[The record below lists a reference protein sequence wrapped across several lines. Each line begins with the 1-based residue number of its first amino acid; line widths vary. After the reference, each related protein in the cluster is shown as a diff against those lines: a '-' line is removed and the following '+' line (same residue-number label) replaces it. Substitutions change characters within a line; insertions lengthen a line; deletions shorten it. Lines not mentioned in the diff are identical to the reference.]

1 MLLNNNMTSEEAE
14 NMENT
19 NRNNTTY
26 LDTRNEINH
35 EIVLPI
41 IDSSTRPSSVNTGLV
56 LANNRNNQNIDDLQV
71 SNLINQSNYFW
82 INSKT
87 MHSSMKFYLY
97 KRPGSQ
103 LLYFHL

>member
-1 MLLNNNMTSEEAE
+1 MTSEEAE

-71 SNLINQSNYFW
+71 SKLINLGKVEMISEDSLAA
-82 INSKT
+82 IPSPSPSVKIPIIGG
-87 MHSSMKFYLY
+87 KI
-97 KRPGSQ
+97 
-103 LLYFHL
+103 

>member
-1 MLLNNNMTSEEAE
+1 MTSEEAE

-71 SNLINQSNYFW
+71 SKLINQS
-82 INSKT
+82 T
-87 MHSSMKFYLY
+87 
-97 KRPGSQ
+97 
-103 LLYFHL
+103 

>member
-1 MLLNNNMTSEEAE
+1 MTNEESE

-19 NRNNTTY
+19 NRNSTTY

-71 SNLINQSNYFW
+71 SNGILFP
-82 INSKT
+82 KL
-87 MHSSMKFYLY
+87 F
-97 KRPGSQ
+97 
-103 LLYFHL
+103 

>member
-1 MLLNNNMTSEEAE
+1 MTTEEAE

-19 NRNNTTY
+19 NRNSTTY

-71 SNLINQSNYFW
+71 SKLINLGKVEMISEDSLAA
-82 INSKT
+82 IPSP
-87 MHSSMKFYLY
+87 SPSMKIPIICG
-97 KRPGSQ
+97 KI
-103 LLYFHL
+103 

>member
-1 MLLNNNMTSEEAE
+1 MLLNNNMTNEESE

-19 NRNNTTY
+19 NRNSTTY

-71 SNLINQSNYFW
+71 SNGILFP
-82 INSKT
+82 KL
-87 MHSSMKFYLY
+87 F
-97 KRPGSQ
+97 
-103 LLYFHL
+103 

>member
-1 MLLNNNMTSEEAE
+1 MTNEESE

-19 NRNNTTY
+19 NRNSATY

-71 SNLINQSNYFW
+71 SNGILFP
-82 INSKT
+82 KL
-87 MHSSMKFYLY
+87 F
-97 KRPGSQ
+97 
-103 LLYFHL
+103 

>member
-1 MLLNNNMTSEEAE
+1 MTSEEAE

-19 NRNNTTY
+19 NRNRTTY

-71 SNLINQSNYFW
+71 SKLINLPKAKLLLLKLIHLFAREVLIVNKIGNGSN
-82 INSKT
+82 
-87 MHSSMKFYLY
+87 
-97 KRPGSQ
+97 
-103 LLYFHL
+103 